1 MTLINGLNVINAE
14 YGEKLKDRSDKLK
27 ALSVKILGKL
37 VILEKKF
44 RKTI

>member
-14 YGEKLKDRSDKLK
+14 YGEKLKSKSDKLK
-27 ALSVKILGKL
+27 ALSVKMLGKIVML
-37 VILEKKF
+37 VKKF